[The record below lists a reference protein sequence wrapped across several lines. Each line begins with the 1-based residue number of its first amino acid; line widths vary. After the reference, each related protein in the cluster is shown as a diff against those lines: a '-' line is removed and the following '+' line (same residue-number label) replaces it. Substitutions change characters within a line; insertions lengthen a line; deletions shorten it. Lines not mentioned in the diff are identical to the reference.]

1 MVVWRVRSNQAGETR
16 EGKVLKT
23 LMILLAVSALT
34 LAACATGQFRGDCQ
48 ARRKKAEMVAALAD
62 TRLTPGLTTMEVR
75 AILGQ
80 EPDEI
85 LTIHGTEPLET
96 WRYFLLAD
104 CKARLGMTAPTT
116 ELFFLNGKLLKW
128 KSFGE

>member
-1 MVVWRVRSNQAGETR
+1 MVIWRARSNQAGETR
-16 EGKVLKT
+16 EGRVLKT
-23 LMILLAVSALT
+23 LMTLLVVSALT
-34 LAACATGQFRGDCQ
+34 LAGCATGQFSSDCQ
-48 ARRKKAEMVAALAD
+48 ARRKKAERVAALAD
-62 TRLTPGLTTMEVR
+62 TRLTPGLTTLEVR

-85 LTIHGTEPLET
+85 LTIRGTEPLET

-116 ELFFLNGKLLKW
+116 ELLFLNGKLLKW
-128 KSFGE
+128 KSFGQ

>member
-1 MVVWRVRSNQAGETR
+1 M
-16 EGKVLKT
+16 KT
-23 LMILLAVSALT
+23 LMILLVVSALT

-104 CKARLGMTAPTT
+104 CKARWGMTAPTT